1 MHFDWPVSAL
11 ARRAPLQP
19 WPACQQRW
27 CGQRGAAPCSAS
39 GQQLQRGRG
48 GRAGTTA
55 AACDFDES
63 PRDAYGGITVVIVR
77 ETDDFEAALTASLDR
92 WRRDGVRGVWLE
104 VPAALVKY
112 LPAILDRGFT
122 LRGGDATHV
131 LCCAWLPGGESPLPP
146 GPTHQVGVGAVVT
159 DRAGR
164 LLLVQE
170 AVGPAQGR
178 WKLPT
183 GALQR
188 GERRVGRR
196 RAREV
201 REETGLEVRPAEVLA
216 VRHSHGFHRGVSDV
230 FFCVRCEV
238 IDEGAVLTPQAG
250 EIARVE
256 WRPVSDAH
264 DAATPAWRRIYQI
277 ASTGRGGLRVD
288 TYPGRAARANDPYL
302 PGGSAMGSCC
312 LTSTSRRSGG
322 TTNYLIF
329 TRSTAVFNER
339 EAKARFD
346 CRV

>member
-1 MHFDWPVSAL
+1 MASTRSSHCDALTCTWAPFRRSMHAFRLARIGARAAARLCSPGQLPA
-11 ARRAPLQP
+11 ARRASSTA
-19 WPACQQRW
+19 ACSI
-27 CGQRGAAPCSAS
+27 AAVVAVA
-39 GQQLQRGRG
+39 
-48 GRAGTTA
+48 AGTTA

-63 PRDAYGGITVVIVR
+63 RRDAYGGITVVVR
-77 ETDDFEAALTASLDR
+77 ETDDFEAALIASLDR

-112 LPAILDRGFT
+112 LPAALENGFR

-159 DRAGR
+159 DSAGR

-183 GALQR
+183 GLCEANENI
-188 GERRVGRR
+188 GAAAV
-196 RAREV
+196 REV
-201 REETGLEVRPAEVLA
+201 REETGLDVPPAELLA

-250 EIARVE
+250 EIARAE
-256 WRPVSDAH
+256 WRPVADAH

-277 ASTGRGGLRVD
+277 AATGGGMRVD
-288 TYPGRAARANDPYL
+288 TYPGRRGA
-302 PGGSAMGSCC
+302 
-312 LTSTSRRSGG
+312 
-322 TTNYLIF
+322 
-329 TRSTAVFNER
+329 TATCIYSSSDSV
-339 EAKARFD
+339 
-346 CRV
+346 V

>member
-1 MHFDWPVSAL
+1 MAV
-11 ARRAPLQP
+11 
-19 WPACQQRW
+19 
-27 CGQRGAAPCSAS
+27 AAA
-39 GQQLQRGRG
+39 
-48 GRAGTTA
+48 TTA

-63 PRDAYGGITVVIVR
+63 PRDAYGGITVVVGDAGPP
-77 ETDDFEAALTASLDR
+77 EAFEAALTASLDR

-112 LPAILDRGFT
+112 LPSILDRGFT

-183 GALQR
+183 GLCEAN
-188 GERRVGRR
+188 EDVGAAA
-196 RAREV
+196 AREV
-201 REETGLEVRPAEVLA
+201 REETGLAVSPKEVLA

-277 ASTGRGGLRVD
+277 ASTGRSGLRVD
-288 TYPGRAARANDPYL
+288 TYPGRAAAAPTRIYSS
-302 PGGSAMGSCC
+302 GSVEGS
-312 LTSTSRRSGG
+312 
-322 TTNYLIF
+322 
-329 TRSTAVFNER
+329 V
-339 EAKARFD
+339 
-346 CRV
+346 V

>member
-1 MHFDWPVSAL
+1 MSYSKKLALLDALLQAVSAEPSVSMFAFRTL
-11 ARRAPLQP
+11 SIGARAAARLCSPGQL
-19 WPACQQRW
+19 PAALV
-27 CGQRGAAPCSAS
+27 GSTASSTGACSVAAVVAVAGAS
-39 GQQLQRGRG
+39 C
-48 GRAGTTA
+48 

-63 PRDAYGGITVVIVR
+63 PRDAYGGITVVVR

-112 LPAILDRGFT
+112 LPSILDHGFT

-131 LCCAWLPGGESPLPP
+131 LCCAWLPGGDSPLPP

-183 GALQR
+183 GLCEANEDI
-188 GERRVGRR
+188 GTAA
-196 RAREV
+196 AREV
-201 REETGLEVRPAEVLA
+201 REETGLAVSPKEVLA

-256 WRPVSDAH
+256 WRPVADAH

-277 ASTGRGGLRVD
+277 AATGGGLRVD
-288 TYPGRAARANDPYL
+288 TYP
-302 PGGSAMGSCC
+302 
-312 LTSTSRRSGG
+312 SRTGATETCIYSSG
-322 TTNYLIF
+322 
-329 TRSTAVFNER
+329 
-339 EAKARFD
+339 
-346 CRV
+346 

>member
-1 MHFDWPVSAL
+1 MHAFRAVRIGARAAARLCSPGQLPA
-11 ARRAPLQP
+11 ARRASST
-19 WPACQQRW
+19 AVCSV
-27 CGQRGAAPCSAS
+27 AAVVAAA
-39 GQQLQRGRG
+39 
-48 GRAGTTA
+48 AGTTV

-63 PRDAYGGITVVIVR
+63 PRDAYGGITVIVR
-77 ETDDFEAALTASLDR
+77 ETDDFEAALAAALDR

-112 LPAILDRGFT
+112 LPAALENGFT

-170 AVGPAQGR
+170 AVGPARGR

-183 GALQR
+183 GLCEANEDI
-188 GERRVGRR
+188 GTAA
-196 RAREV
+196 AREV
-201 REETGLEVRPAEVLA
+201 REETGLAVSPKEVLA

-277 ASTGRGGLRVD
+277 ASTGRSGLRVD
-288 TYPGRAARANDPYL
+288 TYPGRAAAAPTRIYSS
-302 PGGSAMGSCC
+302 GSVEGS
-312 LTSTSRRSGG
+312 
-322 TTNYLIF
+322 
-329 TRSTAVFNER
+329 V
-339 EAKARFD
+339 
-346 CRV
+346 V

>member
-1 MHFDWPVSAL
+1 MLHRLTRACSRAARVSQHGQPAAVL
-11 ARRAPLQP
+11 VRAARRSSRSAI
-19 WPACQQRW
+19 
-27 CGQRGAAPCSAS
+27 AASSCSVVVAVA
-39 GQQLQRGRG
+39 
-48 GRAGTTA
+48 AGTTV
-55 AACDFDES
+55 AACDAPFDES
-63 PRDAYGGITVVIVR
+63 PRDAYGGITVVVG
-77 ETDDFEAALTASLDR
+77 ETDNFEATLTASLDR

-112 LPAILDRGFT
+112 LPSILDHGFT

-159 DRAGR
+159 DRVGR

-183 GALQR
+183 GLC
-188 GERRVGRR
+188 ESNEDVGQAA
-196 RAREV
+196 AREV

-256 WRPVSDAH
+256 WRPVADAH

-277 ASTGRGGLRVD
+277 AATGDGMRVD
-288 TYPGRAARANDPYL
+288 TYPGRRGATATCIY
-302 PGGSAMGSCC
+302 S
-312 LTSTSRRSGG
+312 SG
-322 TTNYLIF
+322 
-329 TRSTAVFNER
+329 
-339 EAKARFD
+339 
-346 CRV
+346 

>member
-1 MHFDWPVSAL
+1 ML
-11 ARRAPLQP
+11 ARTASST
-19 WPACQQRW
+19 
-27 CGQRGAAPCSAS
+27 AACSAAAVVAVA
-39 GQQLQRGRG
+39 
-48 GRAGTTA
+48 AGA
-55 AACDFDES
+55 SCAACDFDES
-63 PRDAYGGITVVIVR
+63 PRDAYGGIAVVVR

-112 LPAILDRGFT
+112 LPAALERGFT

-183 GALQR
+183 GLCESDEDIGAAA
-188 GERRVGRR
+188 
-196 RAREV
+196 AREV

-250 EIARVE
+250 EIARVA
-256 WRPVSDAH
+256 WRPVADAH

-277 ASTGRGGLRVD
+277 AATGGGMRAD
-288 TYPGRAARANDPYL
+288 TYPGRRGATATCIY
-302 PGGSAMGSCC
+302 S
-312 LTSTSRRSGG
+312 SG
-322 TTNYLIF
+322 
-329 TRSTAVFNER
+329 
-339 EAKARFD
+339 
-346 CRV
+346 

>member
-1 MHFDWPVSAL
+1 M
-11 ARRAPLQP
+11 
-19 WPACQQRW
+19 
-27 CGQRGAAPCSAS
+27 
-39 GQQLQRGRG
+39 
-48 GRAGTTA
+48 TA

-63 PRDAYGGITVVIVR
+63 PRDAYGGITVVVG
-77 ETDDFEAALTASLDR
+77 EAGPPEAFAAALAAALDR

-112 LPAILDRGFT
+112 LPAALERGFT

-131 LCCAWLPGGESPLPP
+131 LCCAWLPGGDSPLPP

-183 GALQR
+183 GLCEANENL
-188 GERRVGRR
+188 GEAA
-196 RAREV
+196 AREV

-230 FFCVRCEV
+230 FFCVRCEA

-250 EIARVE
+250 EIARVA
-256 WRPVSDAH
+256 WRPVADAH

-277 ASTGRGGLRVD
+277 AATGGGMRVD
-288 TYPGRAARANDPYL
+288 TYPGRRGATATCIY
-302 PGGSAMGSCC
+302 S
-312 LTSTSRRSGG
+312 SG
-322 TTNYLIF
+322 
-329 TRSTAVFNER
+329 
-339 EAKARFD
+339 
-346 CRV
+346 

>member
-1 MHFDWPVSAL
+1 MHSFRLARIGARAAARLCSRRQLSA
-11 ARRAPLQP
+11 ARRASSTA
-19 WPACQQRW
+19 ACSVV
-27 CGQRGAAPCSAS
+27 AAAVAVA
-39 GQQLQRGRG
+39 
-48 GRAGTTA
+48 AGTTV

-63 PRDAYGGITVVIVR
+63 PRDAYGGITVIVR
-77 ETDDFEAALTASLDR
+77 ETDDFEAALAAALDR

-112 LPAILDRGFT
+112 LPSILDRGFT

-131 LCCAWLPGGESPLPP
+131 LCCAWLPGGDSPLPP

-170 AVGPAQGR
+170 AVGPARGR

-183 GALQR
+183 GLCEANEDL
-188 GERRVGRR
+188 GEAA
-196 RAREV
+196 AREV
-201 REETGLEVRPAEVLA
+201 REETGLAVSPKEVLA

-256 WRPVSDAH
+256 WRPVSTA
-264 DAATPAWRRIYQI
+264 PSI
-277 ASTGRGGLRVD
+277 ASMAWSEWTHGPRCTQV
-288 TYPGRAARANDPYL
+288 AARRRRARRGDAGVAAYL
-302 PGGSAMGSCC
+302 SNRGDRGWHARRHVSK
-312 LTSTSRRSGG
+312 SRGCDG
-322 TTNYLIF
+322 DVHLLVGLELLFNY
-329 TRSTAVFNER
+329 
-339 EAKARFD
+339 RFIK
-346 CRV
+346 VYKH

>member
-1 MHFDWPVSAL
+1 MHASRL
-11 ARRAPLQP
+11 ARIGARAAARLCSHGHY
-19 WPACQQRW
+19 PAARTASST
-27 CGQRGAAPCSAS
+27 AACSVAAVVVA
-39 GQQLQRGRG
+39 
-48 GRAGTTA
+48 AGTTV

-63 PRDAYGGITVVIVR
+63 ARDAYGGITVVVR
-77 ETDDFEAALTASLDR
+77 ETDNFEAALTASLDR

-112 LPAILDRGFT
+112 LPAALERGFR

-183 GALQR
+183 GLCEAN
-188 GERRVGRR
+188 EDVGTAA
-196 RAREV
+196 AREV
-201 REETGLEVRPAEVLA
+201 REETGLDVRPAEVLA

-250 EIARVE
+250 EIARVA
-256 WRPVSDAH
+256 WRPVVDAH
-264 DAATPAWRRIYQI
+264 DAATPAWRRIYDV
-277 ASTGRGGLRVD
+277 ASTGSGLRVD
-288 TYPGRAARANDPYL
+288 TYPGRRGA
-302 PGGSAMGSCC
+302 
-312 LTSTSRRSGG
+312 
-322 TTNYLIF
+322 
-329 TRSTAVFNER
+329 TATCIYSSSSSV
-339 EAKARFD
+339 
-346 CRV
+346 V

>member
-1 MHFDWPVSAL
+1 MHAFRLLRIGARAAARLCSPGQLSA
-11 ARRAPLQP
+11 RQP
-19 WPACQQRW
+19 ALTASSTVACSV
-27 CGQRGAAPCSAS
+27 AAVVAVA
-39 GQQLQRGRG
+39 
-48 GRAGTTA
+48 AGTTA

-63 PRDAYGGITVVIVR
+63 PRDAYGGITVIVR
-77 ETDDFEAALTASLDR
+77 ETDDFEAALAAALDR

-112 LPAILDRGFT
+112 LPAALERGFT

-183 GALQR
+183 GLCEANEDL
-188 GERRVGRR
+188 GEAA
-196 RAREV
+196 AREV
-201 REETGLEVRPAEVLA
+201 REETGLAVSPKEVLA

-277 ASTGRGGLRVD
+277 ASTGRSGLRVD
-288 TYPGRAARANDPYL
+288 TYPGRAAAAPTRIYSS
-302 PGGSAMGSCC
+302 GSVEGS
-312 LTSTSRRSGG
+312 
-322 TTNYLIF
+322 
-329 TRSTAVFNER
+329 V
-339 EAKARFD
+339 
-346 CRV
+346 V

>member
-1 MHFDWPVSAL
+1 VCSV
-11 ARRAPLQP
+11 
-19 WPACQQRW
+19 
-27 CGQRGAAPCSAS
+27 AAVVAAA
-39 GQQLQRGRG
+39 
-48 GRAGTTA
+48 AGTTV

-63 PRDAYGGITVVIVR
+63 ARDAYGGITVVVGDAGPP
-77 ETDDFEAALTASLDR
+77 EAFEAALTVSLDR

-112 LPAILDRGFT
+112 LPAALERGFR

-183 GALQR
+183 GLCEAN
-188 GERRVGRR
+188 EDVGAAA
-196 RAREV
+196 AREV

-250 EIARVE
+250 EIARVA
-256 WRPVSDAH
+256 WRPVADAH

-277 ASTGRGGLRVD
+277 AATGGMRVD
-288 TYPGRAARANDPYL
+288 TYPGRTGAAPTRIY
-302 PGGSAMGSCC
+302 S
-312 LTSTSRRSGG
+312 SG
-322 TTNYLIF
+322 
-329 TRSTAVFNER
+329 
-339 EAKARFD
+339 
-346 CRV
+346 